1 MTQLYLTVN
10 LKLKNVIVIVMILLP
25 FVANGLFL
33 NGKSFGNMF
42 LHTLIRMQVLQ
53 QT

>member
-33 NGKSFGNMF
+33 NGKSFGNNSYAS
-42 LHTLIRMQVLQ
+42 IAANIISQR
-53 QT
+53 